1 MFDADILVR
10 VTYTDLILLALTDI
24 GRLMLTKTS
33 CLTSDGTIFRFNV
46 LDVCAVEALLV
57 FLESSL
63 TLFILG

>member
-33 CLTSDGTIFRFNV
+33 CLTSDGTIFRFSV